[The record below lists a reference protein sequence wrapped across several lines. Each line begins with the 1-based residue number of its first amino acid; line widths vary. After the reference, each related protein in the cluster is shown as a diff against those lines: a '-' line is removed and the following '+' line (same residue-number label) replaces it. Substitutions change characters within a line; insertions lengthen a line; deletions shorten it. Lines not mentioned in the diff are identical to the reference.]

1 MPMPLAWHGEGRECV
16 GRCPPRRV
24 PGLGKIKDL
33 TFMRRI
39 ALSGLLF
46 LSGCTGFGHFIGNT
60 HTFSGNPH
68 PPTGDSANMQRA
80 NGGAGVQEALIP
92 ETGQVW
98 PTAIPAMPTLAD
110 IQKQMNLNGNAAP
123 QLGPVPAGPGQMPN
137 LNTLPGLQ
145 GTPAMPQVPG
155 TQVPSTGTGPGAS
168 LALPPLTG
176 MTPPVKSP
184 YVEPPD
190 LVMPKVGTT
199 LTTPAGPATI
209 TGGTANYQTLAP
221 INGQGGGILIP
232 NGNGTSTLVMPNGT
246 ISTVNSPH

>member
-1 MPMPLAWHGEGRECV
+1 MAMPLAWHGEGESVTGCPRPASGPAIRCV
-16 GRCPPRRV
+16 S
-24 PGLGKIKDL
+24 LGKIKDL
-33 TFMRRI
+33 TSMRRI

-46 LSGCTGFGHFIGNT
+46 LSGCTGFGNFIGST
-60 HTFSGNPH
+60 HGFSTNPH
-68 PPTGDSANMQRA
+68 PPAGDSANIQRA

-123 QLGPVPAGPGQMPN
+123 QLGPVPGEPGQIQG
-137 LNTLPGLQ
+137 LGTLPGMQ
-145 GTPAMPQVPG
+145 GTPGLPQV
-155 TQVPSTGTGPGAS
+155 QGTGPGAS
-168 LALPPLTG
+168 LKLPPLTG
-176 MTPPVKSP
+176 MTPPVKAP
-184 YVEPPD
+184 YLAPPD
-190 LVMPKVGTT
+190 LIMPKVGTSIS
-199 LTTPAGPATI
+199 TPQGPATV

>member
-1 MPMPLAWHGEGRECV
+1 M
-16 GRCPPRRV
+16 
-24 PGLGKIKDL
+24 
-33 TFMRRI
+33 TFMRRLS
-39 ALSGLLF
+39 LSGLLL
-46 LSGCTGFGHFIGNT
+46 LSGCTGFGSFIGNT

-68 PPTGDSANMQRA
+68 PPVGDSANMQRA
-80 NGGAGVQEALIP
+80 YGGAGVQEALIP

-123 QLGPVPAGPGQMPN
+123 ELGPVPAGPGQIPG
-137 LNTLPGLQ
+137 LGTLPGMQNAPSPL
-145 GTPAMPQVPG
+145 PAPNPG
-155 TQVPSTGTGPGAS
+155 TGTAPGAS
-168 LALPPLTG
+168 LTLPPLTG

-190 LVMPKVGTT
+190 LVMPKVGTSI
-199 LTTPAGPATI
+199 TTPQGAATI

-246 ISTVNSPH
+246 ISTVNSPR